1 MDFICENDFIR
12 ALAVKRS
19 LSYLIRLGVKTRN
32 SVSPEGNHKAKKIE
46 ILQPLQ
52 SIS

>member
-19 LSYLIRLGVKTRN
+19 LSYLIRWEWK
-32 SVSPEGNHKAKKIE
+32 PETAFLPKGTTKRKK
-46 ILQPLQ
+46 
-52 SIS
+52 